1 MALSKDIYGSV
12 GVPRVYIDYHSF
24 ADAMGYTKEYYGYQ
38 VDSKADKGFAFG
50 LNPSRTIEYTI
61 DTAESDSQTITFAA
75 RYKNWNDSTTNL
87 PDSNPQFS
95 RFMGTANYF
104 GLLGHNLASLSSPSV
119 DHIRMRMY
127 NYILGDLKDP
137 DTSDT
142 DMVVSSI
149 VGDTHNLG
157 NELGYSLYEIET
169 PFDIDVCGSVSAWIW
184 FDSAPVPQWSTFNLG
199 SFTFGRYLDL
209 PRANLSVNTTQSY
222 SGITQQR
229 TIGGDL
235 ITNINHHQSPNW
247 GDLAPFTHID
257 TTNYNSVEEAM
268 QSEDYRAV
276 RRGGR
281 RVYDLSFSFISKENM
296 FPKNFEGN
304 MSGDYEYGDGGW
316 TWDQDD
322 NIVGTWLNYSLGG
335 RLRFLFQPDNTKQDF
350 FIAHIKDK
358 SIKITQQ
365 APELYGFK
373 CTIEEVW

>member
-61 DTAESDSQTITFAA
+61 DTAESDSQTIAFAA

-119 DHIRMRMY
+119 AHIRMRMY
-127 NYILGDLKDP
+127 NYILGDLKAP

-157 NELGYSLYEIET
+157 NELGYSL
-169 PFDIDVCGSVSAWIW
+169 
-184 FDSAPVPQWSTFNLG
+184 
-199 SFTFGRYLDL
+199 
-209 PRANLSVNTTQSY
+209 
-222 SGITQQR
+222 
-229 TIGGDL
+229 
-235 ITNINHHQSPNW
+235 
-247 GDLAPFTHID
+247 
-257 TTNYNSVEEAM
+257 
-268 QSEDYRAV
+268 
-276 RRGGR
+276 
-281 RVYDLSFSFISKENM
+281 
-296 FPKNFEGN
+296 
-304 MSGDYEYGDGGW
+304 
-316 TWDQDD
+316 
-322 NIVGTWLNYSLGG
+322 
-335 RLRFLFQPDNTKQDF
+335 
-350 FIAHIKDK
+350 
-358 SIKITQQ
+358 
-365 APELYGFK
+365 
-373 CTIEEVW
+373 